1 MKVFHISDIHLNAS
15 FLKEWNSYLKD
26 SFIDYV
32 NQTKDDS
39 SIIVCTGDLIDK
51 GGVDWSGANKAFQVF
66 EKDFITP
73 ILERTGLSK
82 DRFVICPGN
91 HDIEREKDAPFV
103 RSGIRA
109 EISAKG
115 ASEIGLYT
123 SKILDGDYSF
133 SSRIKAFNEFL
144 YSFYEDCP
152 NVLKTNLGFAFKFD
166 FGEETVGVAAFNS
179 VWDSCD
185 EKDCDYG
192 LAIGEPQYDQ
202 LKSFLTDCKTT
213 IAAVHHPLDW
223 FSFEKDTVVR
233 WMTDD
238 FTIILIGHV
247 HEKQTG
253 MSIMPTGAYAYNVSP
268 SFISNI
274 REKTGVYV
282 NGFTHIEIYSDS
294 QDIECQYLSYD
305 ISERAYRL
313 NTEYASEGVFE
324 FSYKKDGS
332 NLSALKSRCLRQL
345 ESEFFPKI
353 DSSIIPL
360 RAQTIHSFD
369 DAFVMPPLRR
379 NGDDTQRDYS
389 LSSILNSTSNIA
401 LFGNGESGKTILL
414 YKCLKDLVKSFSI
427 YQRIPVYFDFTT
439 NLNQDFVTII
449 KNFLSC
455 STKEAKILIEKGMII
470 LLVDNYSVA
479 LEFRNRK
486 SALYQFLNEN
496 PVRMIATVGYEL
508 SDTIPLAF
516 TNGNEIPVE
525 SFFIHQFDAAKVK
538 ELMEKWTPQ
547 DDTMKR
553 LDKIEKMVSRFCS
566 YSLPCSALSVSLYL
580 WCTEDTSRAPVNS
593 AYLLDIYLEIILE
606 KLAIDNIYRESFN
619 YNNKCELLGYIAYQ
633 CNKLL
638 NINPDTPL
646 TKGALISMTEDY
658 LESVG
663 FSGYQA
669 DKIVDYFIKQRVF
682 IQEGNTIHYAHA
694 CFFYFFLA
702 KRMISNKEFREE
714 VMSKE
719 NYYKYE
725 RVLDYYSGL
734 VMSDKEWLIELHSR
748 FEEYFSAANEVLE
761 QIDVDSFFT
770 NIVNGDKQKRFVPV
784 AKGINPTKV
793 VSSKPTIQDV
803 EKQTLIVSDERLNC
817 ITDKISRDDVLSMS
831 NLLVLM
837 SKALRNM
844 ESIEDTELKQK
855 VYNSIIKNSLLYNIL
870 TKDFFA
876 YYANKHEGKLPP
888 SFADIKNVPAFLR
901 FMPFIFQWNL
911 SDILGTPKLQS
922 VFETKLNRDIQE
934 KRSDVEKY
942 LSLAMMWD
950 CSNVQYEKEF
960 RKMIRTV
967 GNNTVQDY
975 LLVKLL
981 YYFNNKVALGSEVED
996 VYIKLIAEARVKA
1009 HRIYPFEK
1017 SKIVRE
1023 MKKERNRL
1031 LRERNNEK

>member
-1 MKVFHISDIHLNAS
+1 M
-15 FLKEWNSYLKD
+15 D
-26 SFIDYV
+26 SFVNYV
-32 NQTKDDS
+32 NQAKDDN

-51 GGVDWSGANKAFQVF
+51 GGMDWGDAEKAFQVF
-66 EKDFITP
+66 ESDFIKP
-73 ILERTGLSK
+73 ILEHTGISK

-91 HDIEREKDAPFV
+91 HDIERERDASFV
-103 RSGIRA
+103 RTGIRT
-109 EISAKG
+109 EINEKG

-123 SKILDGDYSF
+123 SKILIGDYSF

-144 YSFYEDCP
+144 YSFYADCS
-152 NVLKTNLGFAFKFD
+152 NVLKTNLGFAFKYE

-185 EKDCDYG
+185 DKDYDFG
-192 LAIGEPQYDQ
+192 LAIGEPQYNN
-202 LKSFLTDCKTT
+202 LKKYLTDCQIT

-223 FSFEKDTVVR
+223 FSYEKDTVVR

-238 FTIILIGHV
+238 YNIILIGHV

-253 MSIMPTGAYAYNVSP
+253 MSIMPIGSYAYNVSP
-268 SFISNI
+268 SFINDI
-274 REKTGVYV
+274 RVKTGVYV
-282 NGFTHIEIYSDS
+282 NGFTQIDIYPYS
-294 QDIECQYLSYD
+294 QDIECRYLSYN
-305 ISERAYRL
+305 ISEREYRL
-313 NTEYASEGVFE
+313 NTEYATEGVFE

-332 NLSALKSRCLRQL
+332 NLSALTSRCLRQL

-353 DSSIIPL
+353 DASIVPL
-360 RAQTIHSFD
+360 RAQAISSLD

-379 NGDDTQRDYS
+379 NGDDSQNDYP
-389 LSSILNSTSNIA
+389 LSKILNSTSNIA
-401 LFGNGESGKTILL
+401 LFGNGESGKTVLL
-414 YKCLKDLVKSFSI
+414 YKCLKDFVRGFSI
-427 YQRIPVYFDFTT
+427 YQKIPVYYDFST
-439 NLNQDFVTII
+439 NSNQDLVTII

-455 STKEAKILIEKGMII
+455 STREANALIEKGLVV
-470 LLVDNYSVA
+470 LLVDNYSVSF
-479 LEFRNRK
+479 EFKERK
-486 SALYQFLNEN
+486 SALYQFLIGN

-508 SDTIPLAF
+508 SDTIPLSF
-516 TNGNEIPVE
+516 TSGNEIPME
-525 SFFIHQFDAAKVK
+525 SYFIHQFDAAKVK
-538 ELMEKWTPQ
+538 ELMEKWAPE

-606 KLAIDNIYRESFN
+606 KLAIDNVYRDSFN
-619 YNNKCELLGYIAYQ
+619 YNNKCNLLSYIAYQ
-633 CNKLL
+633 CNRYLTS
-638 NINPDTPL
+638 NPDYTL
-646 TKGALISMTEDY
+646 TKGNLISMTEDY
-658 LESVG
+658 LSSVG
-663 FSGYQA
+663 FVQYKA

-682 IQEGNTIHYAHA
+682 VQEGNSVHYAHA

-714 VMSKE
+714 VMSKD

-725 RVLDYYSGL
+725 RVLDYYTGL
-734 VMSDKEWLIELHSR
+734 VMSDREWLMELHNR
-748 FEEYFSAANEVLE
+748 FNEYFSVANEVVK
-761 QIDVDSFFT
+761 QTDVDSFFT
-770 NIVNGDKQKRFVPV
+770 NILVGDKQKRFVPA
-784 AKGINPTKV
+784 AKGMNSTKV
-793 VSSKPTIQDV
+793 VSSKPSIQEV
-803 EKQTLIVSDERLNC
+803 ENQTLAVSDERLNS
-817 ITDKISRDDVLSMS
+817 IKDRISKEEVLSMS

-855 VYNSIIKNSLLYNIL
+855 VYNSIIKNSLAYNIL

-876 YYANKHEGKLPP
+876 LYANEHEGKLPP

-911 SDILGTPKLQS
+911 FDIVGTPKLLS
-922 VFETKLNRDIQE
+922 VFEAKFRKDIIE

-950 CSNVQYEKEF
+950 SANVQYEKDF
-960 RKMIRTV
+960 RKMIRSV

-981 YYFNNKVALGSEVED
+981 YYFNNKVALGSDAEN
-996 VYIKLIAEARVKA
+996 VYIDLIADAKVKA
-1009 HRIYPFEK
+1009 HRIHPFQK
-1017 SKIVRE
+1017 GKVVRE
-1023 MKKERNRL
+1023 MKIERNKL
-1031 LRERNNEK
+1031 LRERNSEK